1 MNLSDQE
8 LSERR
13 LKLRE
18 NFACKLNLKLCFRN
32 CKFIAIDE
40 QAEKS
45 RIAFIIKVLNSSRRI
60 WPQDLGLVV
69 LKNKIEY
76 NQLRKQ
82 PQMAHKLKRRSQR
95 L

>member
-1 MNLSDQE
+1 MFSE
-8 LSERR
+8 LQVY
-13 LKLRE
+13 
-18 NFACKLNLKLCFRN
+18 CF
-32 CKFIAIDE
+32 DE

-60 WPQDLGLVV
+60 WPQDLGLEV

-76 NQLRKQ
+76 NQLRIR
-82 PQMAHKLKRRSQR
+82 PQMPHKLKRRSQK